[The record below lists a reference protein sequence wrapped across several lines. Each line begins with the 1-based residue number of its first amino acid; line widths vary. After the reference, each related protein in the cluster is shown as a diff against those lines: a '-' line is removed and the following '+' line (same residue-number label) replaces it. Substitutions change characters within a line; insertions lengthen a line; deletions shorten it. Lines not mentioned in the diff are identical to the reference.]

1 MSRLNGEVASE
12 PIASLA
18 SSPRSDPNTISPTA
32 LQTTL
37 QKFISSTPADLVPVL
52 RDLSALTKRI
62 EQTPAN
68 VKGLGELVALLED
81 LGPTVAELAE
91 RETSQWQTF
100 VEDFE
105 RELQLLTEDLEAA
118 WSQGRLDDFFS
129 AANTSSFVK
138 HKLALVQTIA
148 DCTRVMVDDVLGTV
162 HGVGGLKLHSLS
174 SSGAPIISGDVTG
187 GIGGTGDTAHIGG
200 EGGEG
205 GGPQLDLD
213 PNERY
218 RVSNVSGEY
227 LHHDFGSNC
236 CLQSVGGTGGTG
248 GVGVEV
254 GGKGGKGMGP
264 VISAL
269 RRGRT

>member
-1 MSRLNGEVASE
+1 MSPLNGKVASE

-18 SSPRSDPNTISPTA
+18 SSPRNDPNTISPTA

-37 QKFISSTPADLVPVL
+37 QKLISSTPADLVPVL

-62 EQTPAN
+62 EASSDNVFLLLSYISIQQTPAN
-68 VKGLGELVALLED
+68 VQALGELVALLED
-81 LGPTVAELAE
+81 LRPTVAELAE
-91 RETSQWQTF
+91 RKTSQGQTF
-100 VEDFE
+100 VEHLE
-105 RELQLLTEDLEAA
+105 RELQLLIEDLEAA

-129 AANTSSFVK
+129 AANSTSSFVK
-138 HKLALVQTIA
+138 HKLALAQTIA
-148 DCTRVMVDDVLGTV
+148 DCAGVMVNEALGSV
-162 HGVGGLKLHSLS
+162 RGVGGLKLHYLS
-174 SSGAPIISGDVTG
+174 SSGAPIMSGDVTG
-187 GIGGTGDTAHIGG
+187 GIGGTGGTARIGG

-218 RVSNVSGEY
+218 KISNVS
-227 LHHDFGSNC
+227 
-236 CLQSVGGTGGTG
+236 GGTGGTG

-254 GGKGGKGMGP
+254 GGKGGTGMGP
-264 VISAL
+264 VISTL